1 MRETLLPDVVPEVYQ
16 NECSAICM
24 YMYVS
29 STDLHVLSIQE
40 FSMVSRTSKTTEL
53 SKLAGGHL
61 GGDGGLPGTIRYKHT
76 SFSGHL
82 RTAHCARGGTNE

>member
-1 MRETLLPDVVPEVYQ
+1 M
-16 NECSAICM
+16 SAAICM

-29 STDLHVLSIQE
+29 SADLHVLSIQE
-40 FSMVSRTSKTTEL
+40 FSMVGRTSKTTEL

-82 RTAHCARGGTNE
+82 KLSLCKRGD